1 MGCSRTELRAMTE
14 SLGTIETTF
23 LLLQDSINGINAL
36 VSTER
41 DELERRISSHQKI
54 ALWQWKDCSAA
65 HTSDVTNTWGGRGR
79 EGNAR
84 RGEPPNLP
92 AARRSLP
99 AQTND
104 ILATISL
111 AKVHDGIEP

>member
-1 MGCSRTELRAMTE
+1 MGCSRAELRAMAE
-14 SLGTIETTF
+14 SLGTIGTTF

-65 HTSDVTNTWGGRGR
+65 HTSDVTNTWGGGEKGTQ
-79 EGNAR
+79 EGENPQTSRLLDA
-84 RGEPPNLP
+84 L
-92 AARRSLP
+92 LP